1 MQRTVASSIL
11 FIGLCLVLGCAEESN
26 LSLPNTPPETYMA
39 IADSVRNP
47 TTYIQTIAWWGEDG
61 DGEVVGFEYRVFT
74 DPTEPGCPFST
85 DWVFTA
91 ESSRNFN
98 LPVTRGVSTH
108 RIEVRAMDDDGAV
121 DPSPSSLTLPV
132 TNAPPEIMIWN
143 ENALPDTTFPALRIK
158 WHGDDPEG
166 AETIENYVVWLDGDE
181 SNARV
186 LAADDTIAT
195 FTLDDF
201 GGRYG
206 ERTIYAIA
214 VDSGCDTSNVAT
226 HTWYVK
232 EPVGDVLLIDH
243 LSSEYVGEPV
253 TDALYRTA
261 LNACLGTYSIL
272 DFEAFIGSRPTCP
285 YPCAP
290 AYSFD
295 FEDVFELFDVIVW
308 YDEPPRQDTTY
319 LAAASRCIEAYVE
332 EGGRFLLA
340 SVQAIG
346 KDGASNDS
354 IAFEVFGIDS
364 LYKRKDNTN
373 FDCKSKWAIT
383 GNADEGL
390 GDLNVVGFWPGV
402 ECMDPRAGAVPL
414 FHIPP
419 ATVDE
424 KQLTDYYIG
433 VMNSRGAGKAALL
446 TFPISRCDGYGNAAD
461 EVCRIIELLRE

>member
-1 MQRTVASSIL
+1 
-11 FIGLCLVLGCAEESN
+11 
-26 LSLPNTPPETYMA
+26 
-39 IADSVRNP
+39 
-47 TTYIQTIAWWGEDG
+47 
-61 DGEVVGFEYRVFT
+61 
-74 DPTEPGCPFST
+74 
-85 DWVFTA
+85 
-91 ESSRNFN
+91 
-98 LPVTRGVSTH
+98 
-108 RIEVRAMDDDGAV
+108 
-121 DPSPSSLTLPV
+121 
-132 TNAPPEIMIWN
+132 
-143 ENALPDTTFPALRIK
+143 
-158 WHGDDPEG
+158 
-166 AETIENYVVWLDGDE
+166 
-181 SNARV
+181 
-186 LAADDTIAT
+186 
-195 FTLDDF
+195 
-201 GGRYG
+201 
-206 ERTIYAIA
+206 
-214 VDSGCDTSNVAT
+214 
-226 HTWYVK
+226 
-232 EPVGDVLLIDH
+232 VGDVLLIDH
-243 LSSEYVGEPV
+243 LSGDYVGESV

-261 LNACLGTYSIL
+261 LNGCLGAYSIL
-272 DFEAFIGSRPTCP
+272 DFEAFIGPRTACP

-295 FEDVFELFDVIVW
+295 FDDLFELFEVVVW

-332 EGGRFLLA
+332 GGGRFLLA

-390 GDLNVVGFWPGV
+390 GDLKVVGSWPGV

-424 KQLTDYYIG
+424 EQLVDYYIG

-461 EVCRIIELLRE
+461 EVCRIIDLLRE